1 MPDPKDALERLA
13 DLLIDPPVS
22 LRFTAAAL
30 VLALIAN
37 LFYLGAKPWA
47 VGLFPPPWDKLVH
60 LAFFGSI
67 AGLAWIG
74 FGGRGAGAHVGA
86 LAIAAGIGLL
96 DEVAQLRLPGRSVS
110 ARDFAAD
117 FAGAALAVL
126 LLGVLRARSVRAG
139 DRRQRVPVD
148 VRRR

>member
-1 MPDPKDALERLA
+1 MLTELPMPLRLA
-13 DLLIDPPVS
+13 
-22 LRFTAAAL
+22 AAA
-30 VLALIAN
+30 VALALIAN

-96 DEVAQLRLPGRSVS
+96 DEVLQLRLPGRSVS